1 MNEKFK
7 EIFQKFGKRIAA
19 IGVGIV
25 AVICGIIIRERNSE
39 DRKRARDIEDLV
51 DAAGDCNKSA
61 QEGIDEAIGILQK
74 ARKR

>member
-1 MNEKFK
+1 MNAKIK
-7 EIFQKFGKRIAA
+7 EVFQKFGKRIAA
-19 IGVGIV
+19 IGVGVV

-39 DRKRARDIEDLV
+39 DRKRAREIEDLV

-61 QEGIDEAIGILQK
+61 QDGIDEAIGILQK

>member
-1 MNEKFK
+1 MNEKIK
-7 EIFQKFGKRIAA
+7 EVFQKFGKRIAA
-19 IGVGIV
+19 IGVGIA

-39 DRKRARDIEDLV
+39 DRKRAREIEDLV